1 MNDFIIFHKPKYLLI
16 TYFLLFLSSC
26 TSNHIPVKLHTV
38 ASTTNIKQELY
49 AQFSAW
55 KFVNYSLGGLSKNGI
70 DCSGLVY
77 LTFRDRFGIELPRTT
92 KQQLLSGKTIDDQ
105 ADLKA
110 GDLVFFKTGIWQRH
124 VGIYLEQKKFL
135 HVSTKKG
142 VSISHLDNPYWRKR
156 YWQAIRVLAS

>member
-77 LTFRDRFGIELPRTT
+77 LTYRDRFGIELPRTT
-92 KQQLLSGKTIDDQ
+92 KQQQNTGKTIDDQ
-105 ADLKA
+105 A
-110 GDLVFFKTGIWQRH
+110 
-124 VGIYLEQKKFL
+124 
-135 HVSTKKG
+135 
-142 VSISHLDNPYWRKR
+142 
-156 YWQAIRVLAS
+156 